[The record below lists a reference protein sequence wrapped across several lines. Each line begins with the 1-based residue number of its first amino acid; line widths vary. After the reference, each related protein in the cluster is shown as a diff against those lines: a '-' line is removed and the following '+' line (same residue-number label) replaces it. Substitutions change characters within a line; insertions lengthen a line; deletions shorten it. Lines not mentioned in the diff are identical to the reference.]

1 MSERLGLHRALTG
14 DDAEQGLLN
23 HIDSRGIGVVSSMG
37 SVRLDEERPF
47 GLGLTAAA
55 ATSSKPTCSCASAV
69 LSSGSATADTAGLA
83 SSCHLLR
90 GRGPSGVLDGVRWR
104 FLVFGMGYLHGPRPL
119 WLWLWLYTRPLVQS
133 HQSTSLVA
141 HLTRTYTNKVFP

>member
-1 MSERLGLHRALTG
+1 VSERLGLHRALTG

-90 GRGPSGVLDGVRWR
+90 GRGPSGVLDGVR
-104 FLVFGMGYLHGPRPL
+104 LITALALETPAL
-119 WLWLWLYTRPLVQS
+119 SNLVQP
-133 HQSTSLVA
+133 LRNRFGRVRR
-141 HLTRTYTNKVFP
+141 TRTSDESFGVLVRAPKARRER